1 MEKPLEDAPIIRH
14 YASEKLQDAQLAILK
29 GNDVLPLLRSRVEK
43 YRQGDVSK
51 AKDAYAELSKARA
64 RLVDAFGSARLA
76 LLEMEEYALADIAT
90 QLANRLAVFNL
101 MQANYR
107 KVYDGLKAYA
117 DRLPVGQTT
126 NASVIGRLMNNVKMG
141 YYPTDLAN
149 IEHILR
155 GTAFPAEMIT
165 NVFDPCCGC
174 GKALR
179 KLAQGNNCYAYGV
192 ELDESRATEAQTR
205 LHRVAFG
212 SFFHSRISHE
222 AFHVMLLNPPY
233 LSVLNESGNK
243 SRHEKR
249 FLVDGLW
256 HLMIGGL
263 LIYIIPYYRLTPD
276 ICRILSDNFEDLS
289 VWRFTEDEFQK
300 FKQVA
305 VLGLRRKRIDGSAG
319 VSSLAKYAFNP
330 ELLPCITEMEAGRY
344 PLPAVPKTV
353 EVFRGERFNEKELE
367 QQLTR
372 SDSFTRLMAHSE
384 LDKAGKRPLL
394 PLSIGQ
400 VGLIGGSGLING
412 LVDCDTPHIIKGR
425 IVKEKRVS
433 SEEQYST
440 RGMHM
445 GSEVKETITNKMIFN
460 ILTKDGF
467 KSLM

>member
-1 MEKPLEDAPIIRH
+1 MEKQLEETPVARH

-29 GNDVLPLLRSRVEK
+29 GNDALPLLRSRIEK
-43 YRQGDVSK
+43 YRQADLAK
-51 AKDAYAELSKARA
+51 AQEAYMELAKQRA
-64 RLVDAFGSARLA
+64 RLVEAFGCARLA
-76 LLEMEEYALADIAT
+76 LLEMEEYTLANIAT
-90 QLANRLAVFNL
+90 QLAAGLGAFNL
-101 MQANYR
+101 MQTNYR

-117 DRLPVGQTT
+117 EKLPVGQTT
-126 NASVIGRLMNNVKMG
+126 NASIIGRLMNNVKMG

-149 IEHILR
+149 IEHIMHSIQ
-155 GTAFPAEMIT
+155 FPSGVIT

-179 KLAQGNNCYAYGV
+179 KLAQGNNCFTYGV
-192 ELDESRATEAQTR
+192 ELDESRAAEAQSR

-222 AFHVMLLNPPY
+222 AFHTMLLNPPY

-249 FLVDGLW
+249 FLMDSLW
-256 HLMIGGL
+256 HLMMGGL

-276 ICRILSDNFEDLS
+276 ICRILSDNFENLS
-289 VWRFTEDEFQK
+289 VWRFTEDEFKK

-305 VLGLRRKRIDGSAG
+305 VLGLRRKRIDGSEA
-319 VSSLAKYAFNP
+319 VSALTKYAFNP
-330 ELLPCITEMEAGRY
+330 ELLPCITELEEGRY
-344 PLPAVPKTV
+344 PLPSVAKTV

-367 QQLTR
+367 QQLAR

-384 LDKAGKRPLL
+384 LDSAGKRPLL

-412 LVDCDTPHIIKGR
+412 LVDCDSPHIIKGR

-433 SEEQYST
+433 SEEQYSV

-445 GSEVKETITNKMIFN
+445 GAEIKETITNKMIFN
-460 ILTKDGF
+460 ILTASGF